1 MDDSTF
7 LTDIFSQDNDNWIT
21 PFLATVGVHFGLPGI
36 LVSLAGGFVLKI
48 FGEIFG
54 SIKFQKQKEELKN
67 QINDSVKNCFNFLIS
82 DFNKQLYQVKEII
95 LLDCR
100 TIFTEYQTKY
110 SDAVKKLRDAD
121 EKEKNEINKKIKE
134 IEFDIGK
141 IQEYKKYFNNNK
153 L

>member
-1 MDDSTF
+1 M
-7 LTDIFSQDNDNWIT
+7 
-21 PFLATVGVHFGLPGI
+21 PGI

-95 LLDCR
+95 LSDCR

-110 SDAVKKLRDAD
+110 SDAVKNLGMQM
-121 EKEKNEINKKIKE
+121 KKKRM
-134 IEFDIGK
+134 K
-141 IQEYKKYFNNNK
+141 
-153 L
+153 